1 MSDPVVRILLVEDD
15 EDDYVMTRDLLEEV
29 PGEPYELEWV
39 AEYDRA
45 QDVIR
50 EQRHDVYLFDYRLGA
65 ETGLEL
71 LKFSVLESPDV
82 PVIMLTGQRDRE
94 IDVQAMKA
102 GAADYLV
109 KGEIGA
115 ALFERSIRYAIERS
129 RADQEITR
137 LAFYDSLT
145 GLPNRALF
153 LDRLT
158 QAAARTERGQGLTAV
173 LFLDIDNFKRIN
185 DTLGHHVG
193 DLLLK
198 AIADR
203 LTERV
208 RKGDTVARP
217 SGVAGGESLIARLG
231 GDEFVVLLGDVGR
244 PEDSSVVAKRI
255 LRELSEP
262 FDLEGHEVFIS
273 ASIGIAV
280 APFDGQETNQL
291 LTNADTAMYE
301 VKDEGKNSFKFYE
314 PTMHAVALERLKLEG
329 ALRRAVTNEE
339 FVLHY
344 QPEFDARTE
353 KLVALEALVRWYIPE
368 QGLIPPGEFIP
379 LAEETGLITEIGDW
393 VLQAAC
399 RQNRQWA
406 DAGLGPVPIAVNLST
421 QQFGQ
426 ADLADKIRGAITEFG
441 IPPGCLLLEIT
452 ESTMMKNTD
461 ATAQRLQELDNMGVR
476 LAIDDFGTGYSSLSY
491 LKRFPLHALKVDR
504 SFIMDVVED
513 PDDAAIVR
521 AIIAMAHSLKLTV
534 VAEGVE
540 TQDQMRFLLTEGC
553 DLVQG
558 FLFSPPRPADDVA
571 QWLTKTSD
579 ILEQHRASVGRG

>member
-1 MSDPVVRILLVEDD
+1 MSDAAVKVLLVEDD

-45 QDVIR
+45 RDVIR
-50 EQRHDVYLFDYRLGA
+50 EKRHDIYLFDFRLGA
-65 ETGLEL
+65 ENGLDL
-71 LKFSVLESPDV
+71 LKFSSLENPDV
-82 PVIMLTGQRDRE
+82 PVIMLTEQTDRE

-129 RADQEITR
+129 RAEREITR

-153 LDRLT
+153 LDRLS

-198 AIADR
+198 AIAER

-208 RKGDTVARP
+208 RKCDTVARP
-217 SGVAGGESLIARLG
+217 TDVASAEHLIARLG
-231 GDEFVVLLGDVGR
+231 GDEFVLLLGDVSR
-244 PEDSSVVAKRI
+244 PEDASVVATRI
-255 LRELSEP
+255 LGELSAP
-262 FDLEGHEVFIS
+262 FMLEGHEVFVS

-280 APFDGQETNQL
+280 APFDGQETSEL

-314 PTMHAVALERLKLEG
+314 PRMHTAALERLQLES
-329 ALRRAVTNEE
+329 ALRRAIANEE
-339 FVLHY
+339 FILHY
-344 QPEFDARTE
+344 QPTLDAGTE
-353 KLVALEALVRWYIPE
+353 RLVGLEALVRWHIPG
-368 QGLIPPGEFIP
+368 QGLISPGEFIP
-379 LAEETGLITEIGDW
+379 LAQDTGLITAIVAW
-393 VLQAAC
+393 VLRAAC
-399 RQNRQWA
+399 QQNRRWA
-406 DAGLGPVPIAVNLST
+406 HAGLGPVPIAVNLST

-426 ADLADKIRGAITEFG
+426 LDLANRVQSALTESG
-441 IPPGCLLLEIT
+441 IPPEYLLLEIT
-452 ESTMMKNTD
+452 ESTMMKNTE
-461 ATAQRLQELDNMGVR
+461 ATAQRLRELDTMGIR

-504 SFIMDVVED
+504 SFIKDVVED

-521 AIIAMAHSLKLTV
+521 AVIAMAHSLKLQV

-540 TQDQMRFLLTEGC
+540 TREQMQFLLDEDC
-553 DLVQG
+553 EMVQG
-558 FLFSPPRPADDVA
+558 FLFSPPKPADDLV
-571 QWLTKTSD
+571 QWLNKTSKGVD
-579 ILEQHRASVGRG
+579 QDRVSSGRG